1 MLKKHFH
8 TFSLPQKRAVV
19 LFLRRGGLTVFP
31 FFLLS
36 IILLGISWSF
46 GFAGGIDEYFAA
58 FHHELPYLLVLFA
71 ALHYL
76 MKPSVLR
83 AVVAAVPIIVIY
95 LGMDLY
101 YIFMHSILKLD
112 DLLLLPEGLAVSPV
126 WVRLGVSLG
135 LFVWAA
141 TFLLLLKRHPRDLT
155 LPLLLLIIA
164 AVPPV
169 AVFTRPAQFLE
180 SAEGQYISVVP
191 WSDYW
196 TAKTAGRATSLLLF
210 AATKQKT
217 KAELAMLPM
226 IDDPDR
232 DPAILKSSVL
242 GPRNIHILVL
252 ESFLDPDR
260 FKALKFSTPTAP
272 PQFKALREKIHVAES
287 PVFGGGT
294 AQAEFEILCGVPALK
309 LYSSAEFNMLEG
321 AKTPCL
327 PSMLTEIG
335 YRTVATQSYKPDF
348 FNSEKAY
355 RSLGFE
361 ETNFPTVF
369 AGSRQTY
376 LKYEDPEHYIYDGD
390 LLSQNLSYVK
400 KLLTDGRPF
409 LNYVLGV
416 YGHLPHE
423 TDISHFPPKVT
434 IDGVGNGSQTYL
446 AIQQF
451 YYRAGAVADYL
462 KQLREIDPNSL
473 ILVTSD
479 HLPPLDGGP
488 KTYKDLG
495 YSLTAND
502 EYKQN
507 IWFYDGPER
516 KNLAWPHHY
525 YEYMD
530 FLLDI
535 LTEERFCKQVVCKNR
550 EAWTP
555 EKMTATYNNII
566 SKGAG
571 IVRAPAT
578 VVAGVHSG
586 GAAVKIRQNCRLSSP
601 LSI

>member
-1 MLKKHFH
+1 MFKKLFR
-8 TFSLPQKRAVV
+8 FYSLPQKRDVV
-19 LFLRRGGLTVFP
+19 LFLHRGVLAVAP
-31 FFLLS
+31 FLILS
-36 IILLGISWSF
+36 IILLGISWSL
-46 GFAGGIDEYFAA
+46 GSAGGIDEYFAA
-58 FHHELPYLLVLFA
+58 FHHELPYLLMVFG
-71 ALHYL
+71 ALYSL

-83 AVVAAVPIIVIY
+83 ATVAAVPIIALY

-101 YIFMHSILKLD
+101 YIFMHSIFKLD
-112 DLLLLPEGLAVSPV
+112 DLLLLPEGLAVAPV
-126 WVRLGVSLG
+126 WVRLGVWG
-135 LFVWAA
+135 GIFFWAA
-141 TFLLLLKRHPRDLT
+141 TFLLLLKRHPRDLP
-155 LPLLLLIIA
+155 LPLLMLVIA
-164 AVPPV
+164 AVPPI
-169 AVFTRPAQFLE
+169 AVYTTPAQFLKEAE
-180 SAEGQYISVVP
+180 SQYIAIVP
-191 WSDYW
+191 WSDHW

-217 KAELAMLPM
+217 MTELAMLPM

-232 DPAILKSSVL
+232 DPAILKSSL
-242 GPRNIHILVL
+242 IEARNIHILVL

-260 FKALKFSTPTAP
+260 FKTLKFNTPTAP

-294 AQAEFEILCGVPALK
+294 AQAEFEILCGIPALK
-309 LYSSAEFNMLEG
+309 LYSSAEFNMLDG

-327 PSMLTEIG
+327 PAMLTEIG

-355 RSLGFE
+355 RSLGFA

-369 AGSRQTY
+369 AGGRQTY

-409 LNYVLGV
+409 LNYVLGI

-423 TDISHFPPKVT
+423 TDISRFPPKVA
-434 IDGVGNGSQTYL
+434 IVGIEKGSQTYL

-462 KQLREIDPNSL
+462 QKLREIDPDSL

-488 KTYKDLG
+488 KTYKNLG

-516 KNLAWPHHY
+516 KDLAWPHHY

-535 LTEERFCKQVVCKNR
+535 LTEERICKQVVCKNR

-555 EKMTATYNNII
+555 EKMTASYNNII

-578 VVAGVHSG
+578 LFAGVPSEG
-586 GAAVKIRQNCRLSSP
+586 GTANLGKTVDSQVH
-601 LSI
+601 